1 MRKLITILFLA
12 FTCIAH
18 GQYTPNST
26 YGIQYNRIKPSIV
39 LHLPVLSDTNSLHT
53 TDTSAQIGIYHG
65 KIYFHSGYWQDIT
78 SGFFSSVRDSLMTII
93 NNNNDSLTTI
103 INNHTD
109 SLILTIINDSIATVA
124 SFNRNQDS
132 IILTLSNGTRF
143 AVKDSTGGGD
153 STGGISTLFFDQ
165 TLGGGLFNGTLD
177 KTIGVDTSKVMGAI
191 ATQWDLSQ
199 LHLGTDTQPDSL
211 ASLTTFYVDSLS
223 HAPEGSPSTGHSV
236 LPWPTTTGGFVTHD
250 NDPALWNGSSYGYTV
265 PANGNTL
272 TTLFRSSLNDKDEI
286 YQYDSA
292 HDVWNLIAYPA
303 MNRLNYQLAQL
314 RIGTRFGY
322 PFVIA
327 TRNTDRLKI
336 NASGNMFW
344 DMFNHIPAN
353 PFVTIDPL
361 THQVLLDSF
370 APFHGAIL
378 NSDSIAVN
386 DSGWINL
393 GAVSGG
399 SGGIS
404 QLGSPA
410 YGLTRTNDSTY
421 IADTTVLASQT
432 RLTNSLATK
441 QDLLVSGTNIKTING
456 NSVLGSGD
464 LSITSGS
471 LDTTKKLRRQAYGI
485 LYKNNSWA
493 TLSDFTNNGGTFS
506 ATSNKITG
514 TGGANNYTQ
523 SLDISTSTLSYTCLE
538 RWKLID
544 TVVIG
549 SKSSTSYGNGLGV
562 RSYSSGTKISLGAY
576 FDASTGATS
585 GKVLVF
591 NSFYGTI
598 GTSATAVS
606 FSVGD
611 TIIISVERKADSV
624 YASAFNQSTKTAPA
638 SVIAYGQN
646 GHNTGKFAIFS
657 MGGDFTVTGL
667 SVTSAETVNADLMFV
682 GDSRWI
688 ANSSG
693 YTQAK
698 APYLISKYYPSYII
712 SSGSSDRTGDIKNRT
727 DEIIAL
733 HPRQVLIEIG
743 LNDIAAHITN
753 TTWQSNDTAINGRLT
768 RAGIRVIWCNGF
780 YSNVSGISD
789 ENDFVN
795 ATFPLHIN
803 TWNATKNI
811 PGVLQGDNVHLT
823 DYGHQVVAGVVV
835 DSKAIT
841 EGEVYDNSFPGNG
854 LNNPMTT
861 AGDIIYENATPA
873 PARLGIGSTG
883 NVLTVVSG
891 LPAWQPSQAFDT
903 SKAYTWTPPSTHTFI
918 LNSLG
923 TSVTPVI
930 TLSNTTA
937 GTQNS
942 PSIDFIRNGSSAGIY
957 QNSAGQLIFHIGG
970 TTKMTLE
977 STPKLT
983 IGSTQIFSTA
993 VQTTSYIGGSLTPSS
1008 GALVLQSN
1016 NFSSSG
1022 TAIGINAA
1030 TGTVTTTSGTYTGLN
1045 IAPTIN
1051 ETSGSTA
1058 NTILKIAPTLT
1069 AIGSGGLNY
1078 VDIGNSTTSYFKINN
1093 TGNVFSTSSVNI
1105 GTTTA
1110 DASAALQI
1118 TSTTQGLLLPRMTK
1132 AQRDAIASPVAGLA
1146 IYQTDNTPGLRV
1158 YNGTNWMKYTETA
1171 D

>member
-78 SGFFSSVRDSLMTII
+78 SGFFSSVRDSLITII

-165 TLGGGLFNGTLD
+165 TLGGGFFNGTLD

-272 TTLFRSSLNDKDEI
+272 TTLFRSALNDKDEI

-327 TRNTDRLKI
+327 TRNTDRFKI

-378 NSDSIAVN
+378 DSDSIPVN
-386 DSGWINL
+386 DSGWIDLGTVSGGSPLHLGIEDNL
-393 GAVSGG
+393 GLQNRSVDMQGFDFTLSNNKQFSIQTPTGGQLTFDTSSYYVSDGSTWQFYGDKYGDAGNPVANIGNGNNIISIKNNRIEFSHSGTNTPSRLYVPFVSDSLNMTSPTRIAVWDNDTLKSAAYTGGGGG

-441 QDLLVSGTNIKTING
+441 QDQLNGTGFVKASGTTISYDNSTYLTGNQSITLSGDVSGTGTTA
-456 NSVLGSGD
+456 
-464 LSITSGS
+464 IT
-471 LDTTKKLRRQAYGI
+471 T
-485 LYKNNSWA
+485 
-493 TLSDFTNNGGTFS
+493 
-506 ATSNKITG
+506 
-514 TGGANNYTQ
+514 
-523 SLDISTSTLSYTCLE
+523 
-538 RWKLID
+538 
-544 TVVIG
+544 
-549 SKSSTSYGNGLGV
+549 
-562 RSYSSGTKISLGAY
+562 
-576 FDASTGATS
+576 
-585 GKVLVF
+585 
-591 NSFYGTI
+591 TI
-598 GTSATAVS
+598 GNNKVTNAMLRQSA
-606 FSVGD
+606 
-611 TIIISVERKADSV
+611 
-624 YASAFNQSTKTAPA
+624 
-638 SVIAYGQN
+638 
-646 GHNTGKFAIFS
+646 
-657 MGGDFTVTGL
+657 GL
-667 SVTSAETVNADLMFV
+667 SV
-682 GDSRWI
+682 
-688 ANSSG
+688 
-693 YTQAK
+693 
-698 APYLISKYYPSYII
+698 
-712 SSGSSDRTGDIKNRT
+712 
-727 DEIIAL
+727 
-733 HPRQVLIEIG
+733 
-743 LNDIAAHITN
+743 
-753 TTWQSNDTAINGRLT
+753 
-768 RAGIRVIWCNGF
+768 
-780 YSNVSGISD
+780 
-789 ENDFVN
+789 
-795 ATFPLHIN
+795 
-803 TWNATKNI
+803 
-811 PGVLQGDNVHLT
+811 
-823 DYGHQVVAGVVV
+823 
-835 DSKAIT
+835 
-841 EGEVYDNSFPGNG
+841 
-854 LNNPMTT
+854 
-861 AGDIIYENATPA
+861 
-873 PARLGIGSTG
+873 
-883 NVLTVVSG
+883 
-891 LPAWQPSQAFDT
+891 
-903 SKAYTWTPPSTHTFI
+903 
-918 LNSLG
+918 
-923 TSVTPVI
+923 
-930 TLSNTTA
+930 
-937 GTQNS
+937 
-942 PSIDFIRNGSSAGIY
+942 
-957 QNSAGQLIFHIGG
+957 
-970 TTKMTLE
+970 
-977 STPKLT
+977 
-983 IGSTQIFSTA
+983 
-993 VQTTSYIGGSLTPSS
+993 
-1008 GALVLQSN
+1008 
-1016 NFSSSG
+1016 
-1022 TAIGINAA
+1022 
-1030 TGTVTTTSGTYTGLN
+1030 
-1045 IAPTIN
+1045 
-1051 ETSGSTA
+1051 
-1058 NTILKIAPTLT
+1058 
-1069 AIGSGGLNY
+1069 
-1078 VDIGNSTTSYFKINN
+1078 IGNSTNSTANVADITAASDKTVLARNGTTIGFNTLDSTYITALHSEAYYNTKYLGNGISGTGSDNHVAIWSGASSQVYSDSLYYDRTNGRLGIRTTAPTNSLHVNGNIRGVFATGTAGTDSVLTVSGGVIKAISPTYYSTGSASPAGNYGNLQLNRNSAFATPASDSLSFSSATLNIKGAVSVVGSGITVFPPSDNQTSLVIKNAAANPMIQMGTFPGAPTYGGMWFGGGAPASSNYSFISNGAEVDFNAPTTLNLRISNNQSPNALQLTSSGILAGLKITTIN
-1093 TGNVFSTSSVNI
+1093 GSTSTPPLVIQGGSVL
-1105 GTTTA
+1105 TTTP
-1110 DASAALQI
+1110 ASGYLESNGSNLFFTNSVPARNMIAQWGYVAKAVDYTATTGDYTIEVTATGKTI
-1118 TSTTQGLLLPRMTK
+1118 TLPTAVGISGRVYTIKLTASGSGTVATTSSQTIDGSTTYSLS
-1132 AQRDAIASPVAGLA
+1132 AQYKYVNVQS
-1146 IYQTDNTPGLRV
+1146 
-1158 YNGTNWMKYTETA
+1158 NGANWIIIGQN
-1171 D
+1171 